1 MQDLKRELEGE
12 DYKLPVPKKPERQEF
27 KPSGADDGEE
37 NKEDRKQNYD
47 FSKEP
52 ATTDSKVDPSRD
64 LRKLLDGPEESSD
77 DSAELEEHLQPHLND
92 LEPPTEN
99 TLEPDADENEDGMN
113 PYERALRDNEKH
125 KKRFV
130 EELKREAEE
139 RK

>member
-1 MQDLKRELEGE
+1 M
-12 DYKLPVPKKPERQEF
+12 
-27 KPSGADDGEE
+27 
-37 NKEDRKQNYD
+37 
-47 FSKEP
+47 
-52 ATTDSKVDPSRD
+52 
-64 LRKLLDGPEESSD
+64 
-77 DSAELEEHLQPHLND
+77 ND